1 MVVCIFSVLF
11 YLISIFH
18 FYFWKII
25 PPDKYETELCVKNR
39 EENMELLTLI
49 VYIFSHAECHGSR
62 KRGLLTLPIH
72 KILSWNNVQTVI
84 RLRGLNYCMLQCK
97 IILIWNNLSECRGSN
112 KCQIYETSYL
122 PFDPSWCLCLFCCNE
137 YRQHVFLPLELNI
150 CVTESY
156 CTLVKIYKKL
166 SKNKTIFLW

>member
-11 YLISIFH
+11 YVISIFH

-25 PPDKYETELCVKNR
+25 PPDNMRLSSVWKT

-137 YRQHVFLPLELNI
+137 YRQRVCLPLELNI
-150 CVTESY
+150 CVTESH

>member
-1 MVVCIFSVLF
+1 MVVCVFSILF

-25 PPDKYETELCVKNR
+25 PPDNMRLSSVWKT

-137 YRQHVFLPLELNI
+137 YRQRVCLPLELNI
-150 CVTESY
+150 CVTESH
-156 CTLVKIYKKL
+156 CTLAKIYKKL

>member
-25 PPDKYETELCVKNR
+25 PPDNMRLSSVWKT

-137 YRQHVFLPLELNI
+137 YRQRVCLPLELNI

-156 CTLVKIYKKL
+156 YTLVKIYKKL

>member
-25 PPDKYETELCVKNR
+25 PPDNMRLSSVWKT

-137 YRQHVFLPLELNI
+137 YRQRVCLPLELNI
-150 CVTESY
+150 CVTESH

-166 SKNKTIFLW
+166 SENKTIFLW

>member
-1 MVVCIFSVLF
+1 M
-11 YLISIFH
+11 
-18 FYFWKII
+18 
-25 PPDKYETELCVKNR
+25 KNR

-72 KILSWNNVQTVI
+72 KILSWNNVPTVI

-137 YRQHVFLPLELNI
+137 YKQRVCLPLELNI

-166 SKNKTIFLW
+166 SENKTIFLW

>member
-1 MVVCIFSVLF
+1 M
-11 YLISIFH
+11 
-18 FYFWKII
+18 
-25 PPDKYETELCVKNR
+25 KNR

-97 IILIWNNLSECRGSN
+97 IILIWNNLSECKGSN

-137 YRQHVFLPLELNI
+137 YRQRVCLPLELNI

-166 SKNKTIFLW
+166 SENKTIFLW

>member
-25 PPDKYETELCVKNR
+25 PPDNMRLSSVWKT

-137 YRQHVFLPLELNI
+137 YRQRVCLPLELNI
-150 CVTESY
+150 CNR
-156 CTLVKIYKKL
+156 KL
-166 SKNKTIFLW
+166 LYSCKNL

>member
-25 PPDKYETELCVKNR
+25 PPDNMRLSSVWKT

-137 YRQHVFLPLELNI
+137 YRQRVCLPLELNI

-166 SKNKTIFLW
+166 S

>member
-25 PPDKYETELCVKNR
+25 PPDNMRLSSVWKT

-49 VYIFSHAECHGSR
+49 VYIFSHAECHGSQ

-137 YRQHVFLPLELNI
+137 YRQRVCLPLELNI

>member
-25 PPDKYETELCVKNR
+25 PPDNMRLSSVWKT

-137 YRQHVFLPLELNI
+137 YRQRVCLPLELNI
-150 CVTESY
+150 CVTESH

>member
-25 PPDKYETELCVKNR
+25 PPDNMRLSSVWKT

-137 YRQHVFLPLELNI
+137 YRQRVCLPLELNI